1 MDPNATASFTG
12 ITGSHSRGHFVRAI
26 MEGVAFSLRDSIDVF
41 RSLGA
46 PINEIRL
53 GGGGAS
59 SPLWRQIQADSY
71 GQPVSTLVADEG
83 AAFGAALLAGV
94 GVGAWSSVDEAVS
107 ETITVSEIVEPNPGG
122 SAALEK
128 NYQRFKSLYP
138 ALNNVRNTEKQNEQ

>member
-12 ITGSHSRGHFVRAI
+12 INGSHGRGHFVRAI
-26 MEGVAFSLRDSIDVF
+26 MEGVAFSLRESIDIF

-59 SPLWRQIQADSY
+59 SPLWRQIQADVY

-83 AAFGAALLAGV
+83 AAYGAALLAGV
-94 GVGAWSSVDEAVS
+94 GVGSWPTVEAAVGATIRIDE
-107 ETITVSEIVEPNPGG
+107 TVEPNPGD
-122 SAALEK
+122 SAVLEK
-128 NYQRFKSLYP
+128 NYRRFRSLYP
-138 ALNNVRNTEKQNEQ
+138 ALKNAGNTEN